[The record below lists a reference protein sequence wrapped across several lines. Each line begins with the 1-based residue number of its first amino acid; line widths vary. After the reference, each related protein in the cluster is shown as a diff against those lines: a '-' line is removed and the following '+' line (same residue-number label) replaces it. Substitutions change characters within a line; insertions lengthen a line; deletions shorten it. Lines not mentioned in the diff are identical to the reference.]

1 MGCQGVDQDIDH
13 TEVAGLAE
21 RFCPLPEKMHRLSLL
36 RDTYEGLLPP
46 RQREVLRMKLDE
58 DLSLGEIGEILG
70 ISRQACEDAFRRG
83 ERAVLRYEDQLGFL
97 RRQAEQAVRIE
108 AVVSSLESMTAE
120 DWSEKRDQ
128 ALRHLRDREDGG
140 ERFCG
145 I

>member
-1 MGCQGVDQDIDH
+1 MRCQGVDHDIDCA
-13 TEVAGLAE
+13 EVAGLAE
-21 RFCPLPEKMHRLSLL
+21 RSSMLPEKMHRLSLL

-70 ISRQACEDAFRRG
+70 ISRQACEDALRRG
-83 ERAVLRYEDQLGFL
+83 ERAILRYEDKLGFL
-97 RRQAEQAVRIE
+97 RRQIEQAAQIE

-120 DWSEKRDQ
+120 SWSEKRDQ

-140 ERFCG
+140 ERFHG